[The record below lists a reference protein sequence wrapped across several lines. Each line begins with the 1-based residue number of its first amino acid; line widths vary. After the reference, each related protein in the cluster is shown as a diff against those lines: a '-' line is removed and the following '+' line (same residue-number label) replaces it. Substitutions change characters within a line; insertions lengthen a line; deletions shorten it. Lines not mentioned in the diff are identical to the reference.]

1 VKEKPTLR
9 FKARLA
15 KKTEKCK
22 ECGFCEAYVCP
33 SPGSCIGCGAC
44 FDACPYEAVKLED
57 VWREETVTI
66 KVDGENFQVPAG
78 ITILEAL
85 KFLGY
90 KASSLPWEGDIYA
103 PCGVG
108 GCWSCAVLVDGE
120 LKPSCVTPVTS
131 GAEIWTKLPENYKPL
146 RIVHGFMGHPVGGVG
161 TPWRI
166 KNMKKCIEAA
176 CFACGCNLRCPQCQN
191 WTTTYCGKEKPE
203 TPEIIARIMVSLG
216 RKLGVNRLAISGGE
230 STLNRKWLLQ
240 YVQEVRHLSS
250 DVRIHVDTNATL
262 LTRDYVDEL
271 VEAGMTDIGP
281 DIKGLKVET
290 FMKITGIK
298 SRELAGKL
306 LENSWKTVEYLVNQ
320 YKGKVFIGVG
330 LPYNPDLVSLAEI
343 AEMGEKIYKLDSE
356 IQVCLLDYR
365 PEFRRQN
372 IRRPTYRE
380 MMTAWKTL
388 KNVGL
393 KTVIAQTLRGHIG
406 P

>member
-1 VKEKPTLR
+1 
-9 FKARLA
+9 
-15 KKTEKCK
+15 
-22 ECGFCEAYVCP
+22 
-33 SPGSCIGCGAC
+33 
-44 FDACPYEAVKLED
+44 
-57 VWREETVTI
+57 
-66 KVDGENFQVPAG
+66 
-78 ITILEAL
+78 
-85 KFLGY
+85 
-90 KASSLPWEGDIYA
+90 
-103 PCGVG
+103 
-108 GCWSCAVLVDGE
+108 
-120 LKPSCVTPVTS
+120 
-131 GAEIWTKLPENYKPL
+131 
-146 RIVHGFMGHPVGGVG
+146 
-161 TPWRI
+161 
-166 KNMKKCIEAA
+166 
-176 CFACGCNLRCPQCQN
+176 
-191 WTTTYCGKEKPE
+191 
-203 TPEIIARIMVSLG
+203 
-216 RKLGVNRLAISGGE
+216 
-230 STLNRKWLLQ
+230 
-240 YVQEVRHLSS
+240 
-250 DVRIHVDTNATL
+250 
-262 LTRDYVDEL
+262 
-271 VEAGMTDIGP
+271 MTDIGP

-330 LPYNPDLVSLAEI
+330 LPYDPDLVSLAEI